1 MSYDIIGD
9 IHGEAGKLEA
19 LLRRLEYSERAGC
32 WRHPSRTAVFVGD
45 FIDRGPEQLKT
56 ICLVRHMVQEG
67 QALAIMG
74 NHEFNAIAWHTP
86 DPDEPGEYL
95 RPRFRGSIG
104 SKNRKQHR
112 RFLDEV
118 EHDPATH
125 ADIISWF
132 KTLPLWLEL
141 PRLRVVHACW
151 HQRFMDYLAPKL
163 GPRQTLQDALLVPAT
178 REPADKAEK
187 DTPMPSVF
195 KAAEALTKGI
205 EMPLPEG
212 LSFVDNDG
220 ERRDRVRVRWWD
232 SEAETYRQAADLPD
246 ELRDRVPDAPTPPHA
261 RINVPTDRPIFF
273 GHYWRTGQPA
283 PSSRT
288 LACVDYSAAKGGPLV
303 AYRWDGEA
311 SLNAG
316 HFVSAG

>member
-9 IHGEAGKLEA
+9 IHGEAGKLKA
-19 LLRRLEYSERAGC
+19 LLEKLGYSERAGC
-32 WRHPSRTAVFVGD
+32 WMHPSRTAIFVGD

-56 ICLVRHMVQEG
+56 IRVVRPMVEEG
-67 QALAIMG
+67 RALAIMG

-86 DPDEPGEYL
+86 DPDDPGEYL
-95 RPRFRGSIG
+95 RPRFRGSVG
-104 SKNRKQHR
+104 RKNRKQHQ

-118 EHDPATH
+118 ESDPATH

-132 KTLPLWLEL
+132 RTLPLWLEL
-141 PRLRVVHACW
+141 PGLRVVHACW
-151 HQRFMDYLAPKL
+151 HQRFMDFLAPEL
-163 GPRQTLQDALLVPAT
+163 GPRQTLPDTLLVPAT

-187 DTPMPSVF
+187 DTPAPSVF

-232 SEAETYRQAADLPD
+232 SGAETYRQAADLAE
-246 ELRDRVPDAPTPPHA
+246 ELRDRVPDAPIPPHA
-261 RINVPTDRPIFF
+261 RINVPADRPIFF
-273 GHYWRTGQPA
+273 GHYWRIGQPA
-283 PSSRT
+283 PFAPT
-288 LACVDYSAAKGGPLV
+288 LASVDYSAARGGPLV
-303 AYRWDGEA
+303 AYRWDGETTLSA
-311 SLNAG
+311 K

>member
-1 MSYDIIGD
+1 
-9 IHGEAGKLEA
+9 
-19 LLRRLEYSERAGC
+19 
-32 WRHPSRTAVFVGD
+32 
-45 FIDRGPEQLKT
+45 
-56 ICLVRHMVQEG
+56 
-67 QALAIMG
+67 MG

-95 RPRFRGSIG
+95 RPRFRGSNG
-104 SKNRKQHR
+104 PKNRKQHR

-125 ADIISWF
+125 ADIIIWF

-141 PRLRVVHACW
+141 PGLRVVHACW
-151 HQRFMDYLAPKL
+151 HQRFMDYLAPRL
-163 GPRQTLQDALLVPAT
+163 GPGQTLQDALLVPAT

-187 DTPMPSVF
+187 DTPTPSVF

-232 SEAETYRQAADLPD
+232 SEAETYRQAADLAE
-246 ELRDRVPDAPTPPHA
+246 ELRDRVPDAPIPPHA
-261 RINVPTDRPIFF
+261 RINVPDDRPIFF
-273 GHYWRTGQPA
+273 GHYWRIGRPV
-283 PSSRT
+283 PFSPT

-303 AYRWDGEA
+303 AYRWDDESSLIA
-311 SLNAG
+311 SR
-316 HFVSAG
+316 FVSAG